1 MVNTLLSAVKAGNP
15 QELHSLLVPAE
26 SGSIATPP
34 PFLINYPDA
43 QGWCAIHHCMVVET
57 PSLEIVDIL
66 YRAGADLSLYTRSG
80 HGTPLHCLA
89 RRAFSSTPPS
99 VTELIRHLILDLKAP
114 LAAKDAED
122 ETPLHVAAEHGHS
135 FEILLALLI
144 CDTNGTVQEMRNT
157 RG

>member
-1 MVNTLLSAVKAGNP
+1 MVNVLLSAVNASNP
-15 QELHSLLVPAE
+15 QELHALLLPADAAP
-26 SGSIATPP
+26 IAAPP

-43 QGWCAIHHCMVVET
+43 QGWCAIHYCMTIEN
-57 PSLEIVDIL
+57 PSLEIIDIL

-80 HGTPLHCLA
+80 HGTALHCLA
-89 RRAFSSTPPS
+89 RRAQTTPPS
-99 VTELIRHLILDLKAP
+99 ITEFIRHFVLDLKAP

-135 FEILLALLI
+135 FEILLALLS
-144 CDTNGTVQEMRNT
+144 CDTNGTIQEMRNS